1 MPAPRMVVG
10 WFGRENRFR
19 ALLEAQGHDIVELSS
34 PAAAVDCEALVIATS
49 QAQIEGIV
57 EALEPHIRRGQI
69 VIHTSI
75 GLGVQVLDPVEVHG
89 ALAMAIAHVGADR
102 WVVTTSDELAQGIA
116 EVLLF
121 ESAQVSMPKTDAERV
136 ELAPK
141 IAYAQMV
148 RQLARAAHR
157 DLKELLD
164 EQAVPS
170 EQELGEFLAPR
181 FEISDIYAA
190 FQSITNPGFRKAF
203 VEAARRVGELEHNM
217 ELEMWGLQEEL
228 R

>member
-1 MPAPRMVVG
+1 MPAPRMRVG
-10 WFGRENRFR
+10 WFGRENRLR
-19 ALLEAQGHDIVELSS
+19 ALLDAQGHEIADLHA
-34 PAAAVDCEALVIATS
+34 PADAVDCEAIVISAAEAQLEGLVD
-49 QAQIEGIV
+49 
-57 EALEPHIRRGQI
+57 ALEPHIRRGQI
-69 VIHTSI
+69 VIHTNI
-75 GLGVQVLDPVEVHG
+75 GLGVQVLDPLEVHG

-121 ESAQVSMPKTDAERV
+121 ESGQVTLPKTDAERV
-136 ELAPK
+136 EIAPK

-157 DLKELLD
+157 DLKEVLD
-164 EQAVPS
+164 EEAVPPS
-170 EQELGEFLAPR
+170 EADGEFLAPR
-181 FEISDIYAA
+181 IETSDIYSA
-190 FQSITNPGFRKAF
+190 FQSITDPGFRKAF
-203 VEAARRVGELEHNM
+203 VEAARRVGEIERNM

>member
-19 ALLEAQGHDIVELSS
+19 ALLEAQGHDIVDLAST
-34 PAAAVDCEALVIATS
+34 AEAGDYEAIVISTP
-49 QAQIEGIV
+49 QAQVEGIV
-57 EALEPHIRRGQI
+57 EALEPHTRRGQI

-121 ESAQVSMPKTDAERV
+121 ESGQISLPKTDAERV
-136 ELAPK
+136 IIAPK
-141 IAYAQMV
+141 IAYTHMV
-148 RQLARAAHR
+148 RQISRAAHR
-157 DLKELLD
+157 DVRELLD
-164 EQAVPS
+164 EQAVPRD
-170 EQELGEFLAPR
+170 QDQGEFLAPR
-181 FEISDIYAA
+181 LETSDIYSA
-190 FQSITNPGFRKAF
+190 FQSITDPGFRKAF
-203 VEAARRVGELEHNM
+203 VEAARRVGELENNM